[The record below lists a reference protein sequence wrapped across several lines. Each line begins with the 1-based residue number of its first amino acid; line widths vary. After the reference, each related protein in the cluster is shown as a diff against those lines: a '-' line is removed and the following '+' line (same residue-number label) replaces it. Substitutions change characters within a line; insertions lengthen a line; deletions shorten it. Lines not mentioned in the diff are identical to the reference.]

1 MNRSSGHGRGTWL
14 RRAFGLCC
22 GLVWLCLPTT
32 TQAICGLDAAAFE
45 QIRDVQD
52 PDAAQAWARWIA
64 RQGGLSCVVCHIA
77 GYGPRNQYGTAI
89 NMLVTGNDRGDS
101 ARKREAGRRVNEIP
115 ADPSNPDSPTFGD
128 LISRGLLPATDGTPH
143 LPALQNVPATSPED
157 VTVEQAQ
164 KLVQKVE
171 AESRFGILQLS
182 RTHELSPE
190 EAAALAEFRGEML
203 ILGLRSLSP
212 EVARA
217 IAKSRAATVWLHSV
231 TAVAPEAA
239 EALAGLSGQ
248 LVLSGLVELDSVPL
262 AKKLAQRL
270 GVLSLPYLKQI
281 GPEVAA
287 ALGENPRGLT
297 LAALTDVS
305 PEVQNALAET
315 VGALTVPNLTSLDSL
330 PLTGKLAVG
339 FASAVLLPRIK
350 TLSVEQAALIAAVN
364 RPFFLGGILL
374 PLTVMTEEVA
384 TVFAKN
390 PAAGRLALGAGAIS
404 DPAFKILVESPLAIG
419 LLEVESLSDER
430 VRILA
435 SAPNS
440 VPGGPFGSQ
449 TKIGLPKLT
458 TLDSALLAE
467 TLLRCASGFA
477 GVTRIS
483 TEAAAELGR
492 VPEAVAG
499 PRGSAALSFPSLEE
513 LSPETARLL
522 MNRSWPSIS
531 LPSLRDALP
540 ETVRSLV
547 RQTTSLTLG
556 VSTLTPEMASVFGE
570 MASNKTDLG
579 GGQLAFPCLT
589 GLSPEAARILVESLN
604 RGEEVRVWGGLN
616 RSPQMF
622 IGGRGLGGVSPPLTP
637 ALAGELAKYR
647 GRLSIAGLRELS
659 PESAAALVPYR
670 GSSIELSGSGTDK
683 LSPETAAALAAFP
696 GNLIMPLKV
705 LDSVPL
711 AEKFARQSSRT
722 LDGLEFISAEAIPA
736 CVKYKGFFTLR
747 QLTVL
752 DSPELAARLI
762 QDSSGQVLPSLRT
775 ISPAAA
781 GVLVTSP
788 NEIYLGLTSLTDP
801 RVALSLRKAQKG
813 VKLPQLRAATPTVVK
828 ILGSSA
834 SITMPPP
841 ESIYMLPKSQPAGD
855 QGRAGDIPLSP

>member
-1 MNRSSGHGRGTWL
+1 MNRSSGHGRDAWL

-32 TQAICGLDAAAFE
+32 THAICGLDDAAFE

-52 PDAAQAWARWIA
+52 PDATQAWARWIA

-101 ARKREAGRRVNEIP
+101 ARKREAGRRVNEIL

-128 LISRGLLPATDGTPH
+128 LISRGLLPATDGVAH
-143 LPALQNVPATSPED
+143 LPTLQNVPATSPED

-182 RTHELSPE
+182 RTHEVSPE
-190 EAAALAEFRGEML
+190 EAAALAEFHGEML

-239 EALAGLSGQ
+239 EAIAGVSGH

-262 AKKLAQRL
+262 AKKLAQRP
-270 GVLSLPYLKQI
+270 GALSLHYLKQI
-281 GPEVAA
+281 GPEIAA
-287 ALGENPRGLT
+287 ALGENPRGLA

-305 PEVQNALAET
+305 PEVQDALAET
-315 VGALTVPNLTSLDSL
+315 VGALTVPNLTSLDSR

-339 FASAVLLPRIK
+339 FASAVLLPGIK

-364 RPFFLGGILL
+364 RPFFLGGMLL

-390 PAAGRLALGAGAIS
+390 PAAGRLTLGAGAIS
-404 DPAFKILVESPLAIG
+404 DPAFKILVESPLPIA
-419 LLEVESLSDER
+419 LREVESLSDEQ

-440 VPGGPFGSQ
+440 VPGGPFGTQ
-449 TKIGLPKLT
+449 TKICLPKLT

-467 TLLRCASGFA
+467 TLLRRSSDFA

-483 TEAAAELGR
+483 PEAAAALGR
-492 VPEAVAG
+492 VPDAVAG

-522 MNRSWPSIS
+522 MNRNWPSIS
-531 LPSLRDALP
+531 LPSLRNASP

-556 VSTLTPEMASVFGE
+556 VSTMTPELASVFGE

-589 GLSPEAARILVESLN
+589 ELSPEAARILVESLK
-604 RGEEVRVWGGLN
+604 RGEEVPVWGGLN

-622 IGGRGLGGVSPPLTP
+622 IGGRGLGGASPPLTP

-659 PESAAALVPYR
+659 PESAAALVEYR
-670 GSSIELSGSGTDK
+670 GPSIELSGSATDK

-696 GNLIMPLKV
+696 GNLIMPLRV

-711 AEKFARQSSRT
+711 ADKFARQSSRT

-781 GVLVTSP
+781 EVLVTSP
-788 NEIYLGLTSLTDP
+788 NEITLGLTWLADP
-801 RVALSLRKAQKG
+801 RVALSLRKSQKG
-813 VKLPQLRAATPTVVK
+813 VRLPQLRAATPTVMK
-828 ILGSSA
+828 ILGSSD

-841 ESIYMLPKSQPAGD
+841 ESIYVLPKSQSTGD

>member
-1 MNRSSGHGRGTWL
+1 
-14 RRAFGLCC
+14 
-22 GLVWLCLPTT
+22 
-32 TQAICGLDAAAFE
+32 
-45 QIRDVQD
+45 
-52 PDAAQAWARWIA
+52 
-64 RQGGLSCVVCHIA
+64 
-77 GYGPRNQYGTAI
+77 
-89 NMLVTGNDRGDS
+89 
-101 ARKREAGRRVNEIP
+101 
-115 ADPSNPDSPTFGD
+115 
-128 LISRGLLPATDGTPH
+128 
-143 LPALQNVPATSPED
+143 
-157 VTVEQAQ
+157 
-164 KLVQKVE
+164 
-171 AESRFGILQLS
+171 
-182 RTHELSPE
+182 
-190 EAAALAEFRGEML
+190 
-203 ILGLRSLSP
+203 
-212 EVARA
+212 
-217 IAKSRAATVWLHSV
+217 
-231 TAVAPEAA
+231 
-239 EALAGLSGQ
+239 
-248 LVLSGLVELDSVPL
+248 
-262 AKKLAQRL
+262 
-270 GVLSLPYLKQI
+270 
-281 GPEVAA
+281 
-287 ALGENPRGLT
+287 
-297 LAALTDVS
+297 
-305 PEVQNALAET
+305 
-315 VGALTVPNLTSLDSL
+315 
-330 PLTGKLAVG
+330 
-339 FASAVLLPRIK
+339 
-350 TLSVEQAALIAAVN
+350 
-364 RPFFLGGILL
+364 
-374 PLTVMTEEVA
+374 
-384 TVFAKN
+384 
-390 PAAGRLALGAGAIS
+390 
-404 DPAFKILVESPLAIG
+404 
-419 LLEVESLSDER
+419 
-430 VRILA
+430 
-435 SAPNS
+435 
-440 VPGGPFGSQ
+440 
-449 TKIGLPKLT
+449 LPKLT

-467 TLLRCASGFA
+467 TLLRCSSGFA

-483 TEAAAELGR
+483 PEAAAELGR

>member
-1 MNRSSGHGRGTWL
+1 MTRSSGHGRGAWL

-22 GLVWLCLPTT
+22 GLVCLCLPTT
-32 TQAICGLDAAAFE
+32 THAICGLDAAAFE
-45 QIRDVQD
+45 QIRDVQN
-52 PDAAQAWARWIA
+52 PDATQAWARWIA

-89 NMLVTGNDRGDS
+89 NMLVTGNDREDS
-101 ARKREAGRRVNEIP
+101 AKKREAGRRVNEIP

-128 LISRGLLPATDGTPH
+128 LISRGLLPATDGAPH
-143 LPALQNVPATSPED
+143 LPALQNVQATSPED

-182 RTHELSPE
+182 RTQEVSPE

-239 EALAGLSGQ
+239 ETIAGLSGH
-248 LVLSGLVELDSVPL
+248 LVLSGLVELESVPL
-262 AKKLAQRL
+262 AKKLAQRP

-281 GPEVAA
+281 GPEIAA
-287 ALGENPRGLT
+287 ALGENSRGLT

-305 PEVQNALAET
+305 PEVQNTLAEA
-315 VGALTVPNLTSLDSL
+315 VGALTVPNLTSLDSR

-339 FASAVLLPRIK
+339 FASAVLLPGIK

-384 TVFAKN
+384 TVFAEN
-390 PAAGRLALGAGAIS
+390 PAAGRLSLGAGVTS
-404 DPAFKILVESPLAIG
+404 DPALKILVESALTIA
-419 LLEVESLSDER
+419 LLEVESLSDEQ

-440 VPGGPFGSQ
+440 VPGGPFGNQ
-449 TKIGLPKLT
+449 TKIRLPKLT

-467 TLLRCASGFA
+467 TLLRRSADFAGVTGFA
-477 GVTRIS
+477 GVKRIS
-483 TEAAAELGR
+483 PEAAAALGR
-492 VPEAVAG
+492 VPDAVAG

-513 LSPETARLL
+513 LSLETAGLL

-531 LPSLRDALP
+531 LPSLRNVLP

-556 VSTLTPEMASVFGE
+556 VSTMTPELASVFGE
-570 MASNKTDLG
+570 MASNKMDLG

-589 GLSPEAARILVESLN
+589 ELSPEAARILVESLN
-604 RGEEVRVWGGLN
+604 RGEEVPGWGGLN

-622 IGGRGLGGVSPPLTP
+622 IGGRGLGGVAPPLTP

-670 GSSIELSGSGTDK
+670 GTSIELSGSATDK
-683 LSPETAAALAAFP
+683 LSPETAAALATFP
-696 GNLIMPLKV
+696 GNLTMPLRV
-705 LDSVPL
+705 LDSLPL
-711 AEKFARQSSRT
+711 AEKFARQSSR
-722 LDGLEFISAEAIPA
+722 GSQSRSVAEKVAEGGEASAVA
-736 CVKYKGFFTLR
+736 CGHS
-747 QLTVL
+747 
-752 DSPELAARLI
+752 DSDEDPRILGVNHHA
-762 QDSSGQVLPSLRT
+762 P
-775 ISPAAA
+775 A
-781 GVLVTSP
+781 GVDLCAADNSARWRPRQSRRLSTVSSM
-788 NEIYLGLTSLTDP
+788 ISCGLAYRTGKMHRDHRP
-801 RVALSLRKAQKG
+801 AQ
-813 VKLPQLRAATPTVVK
+813 QIQWRFW
-828 ILGSSA
+828 
-834 SITMPPP
+834 
-841 ESIYMLPKSQPAGD
+841 
-855 QGRAGDIPLSP
+855 